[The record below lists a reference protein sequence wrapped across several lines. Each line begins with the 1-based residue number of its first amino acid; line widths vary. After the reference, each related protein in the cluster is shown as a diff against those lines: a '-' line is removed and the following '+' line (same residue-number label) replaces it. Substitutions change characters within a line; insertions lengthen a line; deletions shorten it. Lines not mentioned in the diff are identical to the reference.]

1 MEHLRFLLATFLLV
15 LLVRPATAVDPPP
28 VASYDAMVVMHMADL
43 DDDSMAAL
51 AKTIGTE
58 KDVILEYSCVW
69 SGVVVLKFSGI
80 SVAERADVITLA
92 RRQLTMAKV
101 DNAVEFLH
109 VHVEERGPGKC

>member
-1 MEHLRFLLATFLLV
+1 MEHLRV
-15 LLVRPATAVDPPP
+15 LLVTLLMGVSVVSTKAIDPPT
-28 VASYDAMVVMHMADL
+28 VATHDAMVVLHLTDL
-43 DDDSMAAL
+43 DDDAMAAL
-51 AKTIGTE
+51 ARTVGAE

-69 SGVVVLKFSGI
+69 SGIVVMKFSGI